1 MTRVVRASGEVKRR
15 NRYGSAVPRDPPAP
29 RTVNVTNHSTLATA
43 VANAMPGDVIVM
55 ANGTY
60 GPALAIMRA
69 GTATNPIV
77 IRGESQAGVIF
88 DAQGCAACNAIEL
101 YGAGYVHLEGFTI
114 KNAQRA
120 IRVQSTASNGVR
132 EGR

>member
-1 MTRVVRASGEVKRR
+1 MRSSFMLALGVTA
-15 NRYGSAVPRDPPAP
+15 AAPRDPATP
-29 RTVNVTNHSTLATA
+29 RLVNVTNQATLATA

-60 GPALAIMRA
+60 GPALSIMRA

-77 IRGESQAGVIF
+77 IRGESQGGAIF
-88 DAQGCAACNAIEL
+88 DAQGCTACNAIEV

-114 KNAQRA
+114 RNA
-120 IRVQSTASNGVR
+120 
-132 EGR
+132 